1 MAKKNKD
8 TDYLFLSARI
18 RSLERNLLTAAR
30 MERMLDAADAAE
42 AAKVLGE
49 IGYEEFKPES
59 EAELNQ
65 ALLKEREKL
74 FAELYRFAPDPRVM
88 DVFKIKYDYH
98 NLKTIIKARGEDV
111 SRLLVDAG
119 RIPAGELL
127 KKYSDTGA
135 WDFLPETMR
144 RAAAEAAA
152 VLAET
157 FDPQRSD
164 FILDRAYFEEMLAA
178 AQETR
183 CDYLLRYVGATI
195 DAANLRSI
203 VRTLRMNRGLDF
215 LKKVLFPGGTVPVD
229 RVLHA
234 AAGGNMLELYR
245 STVLR
250 AAAEAGE
257 AAVKG
262 GSLTDFEK
270 LCDDAVLH
278 QVATAKQVPF
288 GPEVLIA
295 YVAAKETEFTAVRII
310 MAGRIAGLKPDVI
323 RERLRESYV

>member
-18 RSLERNLLTAAR
+18 RSLERSLLTSSR
-30 MERMLDAADAAE
+30 MDRMLAAADAAE
-42 AAKVLGE
+42 AAKVLAE
-49 IGYEEFKPES
+49 IGYEEFNPAS

-74 FAELYRFAPDPRVM
+74 FAELYRFAPDAGVI

-98 NLKTIIKARGEDV
+98 NLKTIIKARGTDA

-119 RIPAGELL
+119 RIPADELL
-127 KKYSDTGA
+127 KKYTDSGS
-135 WDFLPETMR
+135 WDFLPEAMR
-144 RAAAEAAA
+144 RAATEASD

-164 FILDRAYFEEMLAA
+164 FILDRAYFTEMLAA
-178 AQETR
+178 AEATK
-183 CDYLLRYVGATI
+183 CGYLLRYVRATI

-215 LKKVLFPGGTVPVD
+215 LKLVLFPGGTVPVD
-229 RVLHA
+229 GIVHA
-234 AAGGNMLELYR
+234 AAGGNMLELYH

-257 AAVKG
+257 TACKG
-262 GSLTDFEK
+262 GSLTEFEK

-310 MAGRIAGLKPDVI
+310 MAGRIAGLNADVI